1 MLSML
6 SASAGFNGPALAGSR
21 SSIRVSMDTNIV
33 ECPGPVSKVQAV
45 ANPGSSAEFAEL
57 KTLAK
62 QLNPVVGY
70 YDPLSAPPPL
80 LLFLPLLW
88 LRYCVGWAVERI
100 GGGVVVSAPRRLRG
114 SQCTDST
121 ALLLDAASGLPADS
135 AAQPSHGWV

>member
-45 ANPGSSAEFAEL
+45 PNPGSSSEFAEL

-70 YDPLSAPPPL
+70 YDPLMMCVAELESNLQVHTLSLKSTRDPND
-80 LLFLPLLW
+80 LPDFATFDTQW
-88 LRYCVGWAVERI
+88 RDWQGDH
-100 GGGVVVSAPRRLRG
+100 RLV
-114 SQCTDST
+114 
-121 ALLLDAASGLPADS
+121 
-135 AAQPSHGWV
+135 PSR

>member
-45 ANPGSSAEFAEL
+45 PNPGSSSEVAEL

-80 LLFLPLLW
+80 LLFLPCSESSSSW
-88 LRYCVGWAVERI
+88 PAVA
-100 GGGVVVSAPRRLRG
+100 SP
-114 SQCTDST
+114 ST
-121 ALLLDAASGLPADS
+121 QLQLAAAG
-135 AAQPSHGWV
+135 